1 MVPNSCMRKTTADSC
16 IVFNNYFWHMSLEKD
31 QLQVDMKLADKI
43 KLTGFSSQ
51 YTTLQVLQ

>member
-43 KLTGFSSQ
+43 KLTSFSSQ
-51 YTTLQVLQ
+51 